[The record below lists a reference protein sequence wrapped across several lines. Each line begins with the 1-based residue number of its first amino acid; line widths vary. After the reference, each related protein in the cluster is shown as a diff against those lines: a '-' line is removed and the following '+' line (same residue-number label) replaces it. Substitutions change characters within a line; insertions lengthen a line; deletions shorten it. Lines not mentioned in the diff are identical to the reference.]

1 MKLSQIS
8 GSFRRGGRKRSR
20 AKEKIG
26 GNKGGFLPEE
36 PSGRIDAVKKSGQ
49 PAVEGAVFDGDK
61 SQGEAGESGDED

>member
-36 PSGRIDAVKKSGQ
+36 PSGGIDAVNKG
-49 PAVEGAVFDGDK
+49 G
-61 SQGEAGESGDED
+61 